1 MGAYDLL
8 SGIPLNIDWRQILLH
23 LLNLAILFLILYFL
37 LYSPVR
43 KFMDKRRQY
52 YEEQDAEAKAKIEA
66 ADRKKATYDELLGKA
81 DEEILTKK
89 RTAIADA
96 RAESERIIKAAEEE
110 SAAILKKANLK
121 AEEMKAKAEDQA
133 KEELSAVIAKAAGE
147 KISAVC
153 SVDGFL
159 AENMKNDG

>member
-37 LYSPVR
+37 LYSPVK

-52 YEEQDAEAKAKIEA
+52 YEEQDAEAKAKLEA
-66 ADRKKATYDELLGKA
+66 ADRKKATYDELIGKA

>member
-37 LYSPVR
+37 LYNPVK
-43 KFMDKRRQY
+43 KFMDKRKKY
-52 YEEQDAEAKAKIEA
+52 YEDQDADAKAKLEA
-66 ADRKKATYDELLGKA
+66 ADRNKATYEELLGKA
-81 DEEILTKK
+81 DEEILIKK

-110 SAAILKKANLK
+110 SAAILK
-121 AEEMKAKAEDQA
+121 EMKAKAEEQA

-147 KISAVC
+147 KISAAC

-159 AENMKNDG
+159 AENMKNEG

>member
-37 LYSPVR
+37 LYNPVK
-43 KFMDKRRQY
+43 KFMDKRKKY
-52 YEEQDAEAKAKIEA
+52 YEEQDAEAKAKLEA
-66 ADRKKATYDELLGKA
+66 ADRNKATYEELLGKA
-81 DEEILTKK
+81 DEEILIKK

-96 RAESERIIKAAEEE
+96 RAESERIIKTAEEE

-147 KISAVC
+147 KISATC

-159 AENMKNDG
+159 AENMKNER

>member
-37 LYSPVR
+37 LYNPVK
-43 KFMDKRRQY
+43 KFMDKRKKY
-52 YEEQDAEAKAKIEA
+52 YEEQDAEAKAKLEA
-66 ADRKKATYDELLGKA
+66 ADRNKATYEELLGRA
-81 DEEILTKK
+81 DEEILIKK

-121 AEEMKAKAEDQA
+121 AEEMKAKAEEQA

-147 KISAVC
+147 KISAAC

-159 AENMKNDG
+159 AENMKNEG

>member
-37 LYSPVR
+37 LYNPVK
-43 KFMDKRRQY
+43 KFMDKRKKY
-52 YEEQDAEAKAKIEA
+52 YEDQDAEAKAKLEA
-66 ADRKKATYDELLGKA
+66 ADRNKATYEELLGKA
-81 DEEILTKK
+81 DEEILIKK

-110 SAAILKKANLK
+110 SAAILKKANSK

-147 KISAVC
+147 KISAAC
-153 SVDGFL
+153 SVGGFL
-159 AENMKNDG
+159 AENMKNER

>member
-37 LYSPVR
+37 LYNPVK
-43 KFMDKRRQY
+43 KFMDKRKKY
-52 YEEQDAEAKAKIEA
+52 YEDQDADAKAKLEA
-66 ADRKKATYDELLGKA
+66 ADRNKATYEELLGKA
-81 DEEILTKK
+81 DEEILIKK

-110 SAAILKKANLK
+110 SATIRRR
-121 AEEMKAKAEDQA
+121 
-133 KEELSAVIAKAAGE
+133 G
-147 KISAVC
+147 
-153 SVDGFL
+153 
-159 AENMKNDG
+159 

>member
-37 LYSPVR
+37 LYSPVK

-52 YEEQDAEAKAKIEA
+52 YEEQDAEAKAKLEA
-66 ADRKKATYDELLGKA
+66 ADREKATYDELIGKA

>member
-37 LYSPVR
+37 LYSPVK

>member
-37 LYSPVR
+37 LYSPVK

-52 YEEQDAEAKAKIEA
+52 YDEQDAEAKAKIEA

>member
-37 LYSPVR
+37 LYSPVK

-66 ADRKKATYDELLGKA
+66 ADREKATYDELLGKA